1 MANADQIQSI
11 AKVVSEFAKTSE
23 VPFQN
28 PGEFHA
34 KFFDY
39 ISVDRPDQTTEDG
52 RVLIIALRDVIFARI
67 DRRALQDPK
76 ILQENYDAMVSD
88 WSCLMV
94 DVEMSLPTENDDIL
108 DSMFYPAMLPKFFER
123 TLVYCGFQYLVGA

>member
-39 ISVDRPDQTTEDG
+39 ISGDRPDQTTEDG
-52 RVLIIALRDVIFARI
+52 RVFIVALRDVIFAHVNP
-67 DRRALQDPK
+67 RALPDSENLHPK
-76 ILQENYDAMVSD
+76 YDAMISD
-88 WSCLMV
+88 WEHLMV

>member
-34 KFFDY
+34 KFFEY
-39 ISVDRPDQTTEDG
+39 VSGDRPDQTTEDG
-52 RVLIIALRDVIFARI
+52 RALIVALRDVIFAHVNP
-67 DRRALQDPK
+67 RALPDAANLHAK
-76 ILQENYDAMVSD
+76 YDAMISD
-88 WSCLMV
+88 WEHLMV

>member
-1 MANADQIQSI
+1 MANTDLIQSI

-34 KFFDY
+34 KFFEY
-39 ISVDRPDQTTEDG
+39 ISGDRPDQTTEDG
-52 RVLIIALRDVIFARI
+52 RVFIVALRDLIFTRI